1 MQEPCLMDLHSRG
14 KRVNV
19 LLWLELQDGLCACCR
34 QSNLLSKGIVSNPCL
49 VQVHGPTVIAVI
61 NDSVGVMFFRW
72 ICFVRLVCALPTFQT
87 MSGFV
92 KALAALLIN
101 SALLLCLSL
110 GLLVTACS
118 NAGVALNSNP
128 VELEPV
134 SMDRADADQALV
146 DSGSL
151 DDAMLGSGL

>member
-1 MQEPCLMDLHSRG
+1 
-14 KRVNV
+14 
-19 LLWLELQDGLCACCR
+19 
-34 QSNLLSKGIVSNPCL
+34 
-49 VQVHGPTVIAVI
+49 
-61 NDSVGVMFFRW
+61 
-72 ICFVRLVCALPTFQT
+72 

-134 SMDRADADQALV
+134 SMDRAEADQALV

>member
-1 MQEPCLMDLHSRG
+1 
-14 KRVNV
+14 
-19 LLWLELQDGLCACCR
+19 
-34 QSNLLSKGIVSNPCL
+34 
-49 VQVHGPTVIAVI
+49 
-61 NDSVGVMFFRW
+61 
-72 ICFVRLVCALPTFQT
+72 

-110 GLLVTACS
+110 GLLVTARS

>member
-1 MQEPCLMDLHSRG
+1 
-14 KRVNV
+14 
-19 LLWLELQDGLCACCR
+19 
-34 QSNLLSKGIVSNPCL
+34 
-49 VQVHGPTVIAVI
+49 
-61 NDSVGVMFFRW
+61 
-72 ICFVRLVCALPTFQT
+72 

-92 KALAALLIN
+92 KALAARLIN

-134 SMDRADADQALV
+134 SVDRAEADQALV

>member
-1 MQEPCLMDLHSRG
+1 
-14 KRVNV
+14 
-19 LLWLELQDGLCACCR
+19 
-34 QSNLLSKGIVSNPCL
+34 
-49 VQVHGPTVIAVI
+49 
-61 NDSVGVMFFRW
+61 
-72 ICFVRLVCALPTFQT
+72 

-92 KALAALLIN
+92 KALAARLIN

-134 SMDRADADQALV
+134 SMDRADAGQALV

>member
-1 MQEPCLMDLHSRG
+1 
-14 KRVNV
+14 
-19 LLWLELQDGLCACCR
+19 
-34 QSNLLSKGIVSNPCL
+34 
-49 VQVHGPTVIAVI
+49 
-61 NDSVGVMFFRW
+61 
-72 ICFVRLVCALPTFQT
+72 

-151 DDAMLGSGL
+151 DNAMLGSGL

>member
-1 MQEPCLMDLHSRG
+1 MP
-14 KRVNV
+14 
-19 LLWLELQDGLCACCR
+19 
-34 QSNLLSKGIVSNPCL
+34 
-49 VQVHGPTVIAVI
+49 
-61 NDSVGVMFFRW
+61 VGVMFLLRILFRL
-72 ICFVRLVCALPTFQT
+72 ISLPLPRFRS

-92 KALAALLIN
+92 KNLATRLIN

-128 VELEPV
+128 VVLEPV
-134 SMDRADADQALV
+134 SMDQAEADQALV

-151 DDAMLGSGL
+151 DDALLGSGL

>member
-1 MQEPCLMDLHSRG
+1 
-14 KRVNV
+14 
-19 LLWLELQDGLCACCR
+19 
-34 QSNLLSKGIVSNPCL
+34 
-49 VQVHGPTVIAVI
+49 
-61 NDSVGVMFFRW
+61 
-72 ICFVRLVCALPTFQT
+72 

-92 KALAALLIN
+92 KALAARLIN

-151 DDAMLGSGL
+151 DDAMLGTGL

>member
-1 MQEPCLMDLHSRG
+1 
-14 KRVNV
+14 
-19 LLWLELQDGLCACCR
+19 
-34 QSNLLSKGIVSNPCL
+34 
-49 VQVHGPTVIAVI
+49 
-61 NDSVGVMFFRW
+61 
-72 ICFVRLVCALPTFQT
+72 

-92 KALAALLIN
+92 KALAARLIN

-146 DSGSL
+146 DFGSL
-151 DDAMLGSGL
+151 DDAMLGTGL

>member
-1 MQEPCLMDLHSRG
+1 
-14 KRVNV
+14 
-19 LLWLELQDGLCACCR
+19 
-34 QSNLLSKGIVSNPCL
+34 
-49 VQVHGPTVIAVI
+49 
-61 NDSVGVMFFRW
+61 
-72 ICFVRLVCALPTFQT
+72 

-101 SALLLCLSL
+101 SALLLCLSLSL

-134 SMDRADADQALV
+134 SMDRAEADQALV